1 MFIFMKKTSKLIL
14 VLSSLFVLSLAG
26 CEYFAIAPNSSTE
39 SKSIQESNANSSG
52 NSEDNSDLSEEESS
66 IEEEILEKFD
76 GFAPE
81 GYSLFFE
88 DEFDQNKL
96 SDNWEP
102 MIGDGSD
109 YGVYRWGNN
118 EEQYYKKENA
128 VVKNNALH
136 IIAKREES
144 RTERDT
150 YHFTSARLR
159 TQGKVVT
166 TYGYI
171 EARIKLPAGNG
182 LWPAFWM
189 LPEAKFAKKGWPTSG
204 EIDIMEAKGRIL
216 NSYGSA
222 VHDANTSGHVY
233 SSKDYKFDSSTDITE
248 FHCYG
253 LEWTEEY
260 LKFFID
266 GYNFFSVSNVVYQRN
281 NPIYTEVSSSA
292 PFDRDF
298 HILLNLA
305 IGGNYDGGI
314 SVSNEFESAEMV
326 VDYVRIFKK
335 ADSGEKN
342 YLN

>member
-1 MFIFMKKTSKLIL
+1 MKKTTKLTL
-14 VLSSLFVLSLAG
+14 VLSSLFVLTLAG
-26 CEYFAIAPNSSTE
+26 CEYFAIGFNSDSFIQSSKESGVNSSQD
-39 SKSIQESNANSSG
+39 SVDSS
-52 NSEDNSDLSEEESS
+52 DVISEEVSS
-66 IEEEILEKFD
+66 NEEDIDIPGKFV
-76 GFAPE
+76 GYAPD
-81 GYSLFFE
+81 GYSLTFE
-88 DEFDQNKL
+88 DEFDQNNL

-136 IIAKREES
+136 IIAKREDT
-144 RTERDT
+144 RAERDT

-159 TQGKVVT
+159 TQGKVTT

-189 LPEAKFAKKGWPTSG
+189 LPEKRFANKGWPTSG

-216 NSYGSA
+216 NAYGSA

-233 SSKDYKFDSSTDITE
+233 SSKDYKFDSSTDITD

-260 LKFFID
+260 LRFFID

-281 NPIYTEVSSSA
+281 NPTYTEVSASA

-314 SVSNEFESAEMV
+314 TVSDDFESAEMV
-326 VDYVRIFKK
+326 VDYVRIFKE
-335 ADSGEKN
+335 D
-342 YLN
+342 

>member
-1 MFIFMKKTSKLIL
+1 MKKTTRMTL
-14 VLSSLFVLSLAG
+14 VLSSLFILTLAG
-26 CEYFAIAPNSSTE
+26 CEYFVIGSNTNSQSQ
-39 SKSIQESNANSSG
+39 S
-52 NSEDNSDLSEEESS
+52 SEDSIVKSNENSVDSSDVSSEISSSEEE
-66 IEEEILEKFD
+66 ELDHFE
-76 GFAPE
+76 GYAPN
-81 GYSLFFE
+81 GYSLTFE
-88 DEFDQNKL
+88 DEFDQRKL

-128 VVKNNALH
+128 IVRDNALH
-136 IIAKREES
+136 IIAKREDT
-144 RTERDT
+144 RAERDT

-159 TQGKVVT
+159 TQGKVAT

-189 LPEAKFAKKGWPTSG
+189 LPEARFAGKGWPTSG

-233 SSKDYKFDSSTDITE
+233 SSKDYKFDSSTDITD

-253 LEWTEEY
+253 LLWTEDY
-260 LKFFID
+260 LKFYID
-266 GYNFFSVSNVVYQRN
+266 GVNFFSVSSVVYQRN
-281 NPIYTEVSSSA
+281 NPTYTEVSSSA

-314 SVSNEFESAEMV
+314 TVSDDFESAEMV
-326 VDYVRIFKK
+326 VDYVRIFKE
-335 ADSGEKN
+335 D
-342 YLN
+342 

>member
-1 MFIFMKKTSKLIL
+1 MKNKIKLTL
-14 VLSSLFVLSLAG
+14 VLSSLFVLTLAG
-26 CEYFAIAPNSSTE
+26 CEYFVIGSNTGSQTQSSSDSIA
-39 SKSIQESNANSSG
+39 KSSG
-52 NSEDNSDLSEEESS
+52 NSVDSSDVSSEASSSEEE
-66 IEEEILEKFD
+66 ELDHFE
-76 GFAPE
+76 GYAPN
-81 GYSLFFE
+81 GYSLTFE
-88 DEFDQNKL
+88 DEFDQRKL

-128 VVKNNALH
+128 VLRGNALH
-136 IIAKREES
+136 IIAKREDT
-144 RTERDT
+144 RAERDT

-159 TQGKVVT
+159 TQGKVAT

-189 LPEAKFAKKGWPTSG
+189 LPEARFAGKGWPTSG

-233 SSKDYKFDSSTDITE
+233 NSKDYKFDSSTDITD

-253 LEWTEEY
+253 LLWTEDY
-260 LKFFID
+260 LKFYID
-266 GYNFFSVSNVVYQRN
+266 GVNFFSVSSVVYQHS
-281 NPIYTEVSSSA
+281 NPTYTEVSSSA

-314 SVSNEFESAEMV
+314 TVSDDFESAEMV
-326 VDYVRIFKK
+326 VDYVRIFKE
-335 ADSGEKN
+335 D
-342 YLN
+342 

>member
-1 MFIFMKKTSKLIL
+1 MKNKIKLTL
-14 VLSSLFVLSLAG
+14 VLSSLFVLTLAG
-26 CEYFAIAPNSSTE
+26 CEYFTIDFNIGNYVQTSSDSIA
-39 SKSIQESNANSSG
+39 KSSG
-52 NSEDNSDLSEEESS
+52 NSVDSSDVSSDVSSEASSSEEE
-66 IEEEILEKFD
+66 ELDHFE
-76 GFAPE
+76 GYAPN
-81 GYSLFFE
+81 GYSLTFE
-88 DEFDQNKL
+88 DEFDQGKL

-128 VVKNNALH
+128 VVRGNALH
-136 IIAKREES
+136 IIAKREDT
-144 RTERDT
+144 RAERDT

-159 TQGKVVT
+159 TQGKVAT

-189 LPEAKFAKKGWPTSG
+189 LPEARFAGKGWPTSG

-233 SSKDYKFDSSTDITE
+233 NSKDYKFDSSTDITD

-253 LEWTEEY
+253 LLWTEDY
-260 LKFFID
+260 LKFYID
-266 GYNFFSVSNVVYQRN
+266 GVNFFSVSSVVYQHS
-281 NPIYTEVSSSA
+281 NPSYTEVSSSA

-314 SVSNEFESAEMV
+314 SVSDDFESAEMV
-326 VDYVRIFKK
+326 VDYVRIFQE
-335 ADSGEKN
+335 D
-342 YLN
+342 